1 MEKQNSNRNG
11 EDEVDEIVETL
22 LDQPVGNLE
31 ERIKRIENELGTRQV
46 IFDAA
51 IEMLGTHRIQLKD
64 DLDKLWYSSLLGLD
78 FGRRAALEQELFRT
92 RNNEMVERLDYFKD
106 ASKLR
111 ERLQEAKEELALERE
126 KRRLVK

>member
-1 MEKQNSNRNG
+1 MGKQYSNRKG

-31 ERIKRIENELGTRQV
+31 ERVKLIETELGMRQV
-46 IFDAA
+46 IFKSTMDG
-51 IEMLGTHRIQLKD
+51 LGTRRIRLND
-64 DLDKLWYSSLLGLD
+64 NLDKLWYSSVLGLD
-78 FGRRAALEQELFRT
+78 SGRRAALEQELFRT
-92 RNNEMVERLDYFKD
+92 QNNEMDEWLAYFKD

-111 ERLQEAKEELALERE
+111 EGLQEAKEDLALERE

>member
-92 RNNEMVERLDYFKD
+92 QNNEMVERLDYFKD

-111 ERLQEAKEELALERE
+111 ERLQETKEDLALERE